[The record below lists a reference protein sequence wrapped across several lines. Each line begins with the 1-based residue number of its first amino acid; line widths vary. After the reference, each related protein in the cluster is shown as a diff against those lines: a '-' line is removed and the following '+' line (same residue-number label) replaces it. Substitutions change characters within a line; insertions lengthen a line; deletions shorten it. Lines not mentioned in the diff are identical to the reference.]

1 MSALPLRIINFPH
14 TEKEIKNKMK
24 RPLAF
29 VTAAWSGNT
38 EKDTKLAADYCRAV
52 YEVGF
57 SPICPALYLPLF
69 TNNDVPQEHKD
80 SIDMSREL
88 LRRSHV
94 LVVCG
99 ERISETMKSDIAI
112 AKRLKITA
120 TTLTGLLAV
129 KDCGHTKVL

>member
-1 MSALPLRIINFPH
+1 MSALPLRVITFPH
-14 TEKEIKNKMK
+14 TEKGIENNMK
-24 RPLAF
+24 RPLAY
-29 VTAAWSGNT
+29 VTASWSGNA
-38 EKDTKLAADYCRAV
+38 EKDTKLAADYCRTV

-57 SPICPALYLPLF
+57 SPICPTLYLPLF

-80 SIDMSREL
+80 SIEMSREL

-112 AKRLKITA
+112 AKRLQITA
-120 TTLTGLLAV
+120 TTLNGLLTV